1 LFASLFFFVFFSS
14 VRAFRLDE
22 TTHLESHRRFASTKH
37 QFFENRLKHVN
48 PLAFYAETGFHR
60 KNMISSNPSA
70 FYVDLGAAASTKHT
84 ILKNPKGT
92 SKGAPETPKEPKGPR
107 GLPRD
112 PQGAPGSSQEAP
124 QDTPRATKGPPRT
137 PKEPLWIHTGVP
149 RGPMG
154 TQGTPT
160 GAQKTQRPPNGPPR
174 DPHGTSRKPSPR
186 LDRHSGSAG
195 APKGKQLY
203 YYIIIIC
210 LFVYYYIIII
220 FLLYYY
226 YYIAIIT

>member
-1 LFASLFFFVFFSS
+1 MRIIVQCYFSVRQLYSQVGIDIHQFVEFAQLIVLFHVFQFFLCLWASLFFFVFFSS

-92 SKGAPETPKEPKGPR
+92 SKGAP
-107 GLPRD
+107 RD
-112 PQGAPGSSQEAP
+112 AQGAQ
-124 QDTPRATKGPPRT
+124 
-137 PKEPLWIHTGVP
+137 
-149 RGPMG
+149 G
-154 TQGTPT
+154 TQGTPKGPLT
-160 GAQKTQRPPNGPPR
+160 KNPNPQGTPTDPRRRTRSPKGRFRDVQGPPR
-174 DPHGTSRKPSPR
+174 TSKGPPRNLQGSPKGSPR
-186 LDRHSGSAG
+186 TQTNRQND
-195 APKGKQLY
+195 
-203 YYIIIIC
+203 
-210 LFVYYYIIII
+210 
-220 FLLYYY
+220 
-226 YYIAIIT
+226 